1 MVKYC
6 CALRCPA
13 GARAL
18 LPLLALMYLF
28 ASPVSVAYAGSNSVD
43 AASMSM
49 GLFGG
54 LALFL
59 FGMDQMTDALKAV
72 AGEGMK
78 GVLARLTSNRFTGA
92 LTGALVTAV
101 IQSSSVTSVL
111 VVGFVSAG
119 LMSLGQSIGVIMG
132 ANIGTT
138 ITAQIVAFKVTKIA
152 LLFIAVGFALL
163 FFTGRERWRQYGGVI
178 MGLGMVFYGMN
189 VMSDAM
195 APLRS
200 YEPFIHFMI
209 AMENPMIGIA
219 LGGLFTALVQSSSA
233 TTGIVIVMAS
243 QGFITLPAGIALALG
258 ANIGTCVTAVL
269 AAIGKPRNALRAAS
283 VHVIF
288 NVLGVVIWIGFI
300 DHLADLAIWISP
312 LRPELEG
319 LARLG
324 AETPRQIANANTLF
338 NVANTLLFI
347 GFTSPLASLVQT
359 LFPDLPEPA
368 QKEVIRPKYLDDDLI
383 DTPSM
388 ALALVR
394 HELGRLGGHIE
405 QMLVQARL
413 ALQDGD
419 LQRLKEVEI
428 MDDDVD
434 ILHADITA
442 YLSRIAKGSL
452 TEEENGEFFQLTHA
466 ADNLEGI
473 GDVIEKDLV
482 SVGEKMIRDNL
493 QPSEVMWRLLN
504 ELYDDVA
511 IALQGAIRAVA
522 ENDFKAAQEVIAMR
536 KQIYVR
542 VEAAFRRQTE
552 SLAYSTETRL
562 ATLRAEFDI
571 TDKTKRIYTL
581 CKRIARLVVP
591 LGPGVKD
598 D

>member
-1 MVKYC
+1 MVKYR
-6 CALRCPA
+6 CAFRLSV

-18 LPLLALMYLF
+18 LARLSMFMLIA
-28 ASPVSVAYAGSNSVD
+28 ASASVAFAGSGSVN
-43 AASMSM
+43 AAGMSM

-59 FGMDQMTDALKAV
+59 FGMEQMTDALKGV

-138 ITAQIVAFKVTKIA
+138 VTAQIVAFKVTKVA
-152 LLFIAVGFALL
+152 LLFVAVGFALL
-163 FFTGRERWRQYGGVI
+163 FFTRRERWRQYGGVI
-178 MGLGMVFYGMN
+178 MGLGLVFYGMN

-200 YEPFIHFMI
+200 YDPFIHFMV
-209 AMENPMIGIA
+209 AMEHPLIGIV

-233 TTGIVIVMAS
+233 TTGLVIVMAS

-300 DHLADLAIWISP
+300 DHLADLAVWISP

-338 NVANTLLFI
+338 NLANTLLFI
-347 GFTSPLASLVQT
+347 GFTTPLASLVQT

-368 QKEVIRPKYLDDDLI
+368 PREVICPKYLDDDLI

-388 ALALVR
+388 ALTLVR

-405 QMLVQARL
+405 QMLAKARR
-413 ALQDGD
+413 ALQEGD
-419 LQRLKEVEI
+419 LPGLKEVEI

-434 ILHADITA
+434 VLHAAITA
-442 YLSRIAKGSL
+442 YLSRIAKGAL
-452 TEEENGEFFQLTHA
+452 TTEENGEFFQLTHA
-466 ADNLEGI
+466 ADNLEGV
-473 GDVIEKDLV
+473 GDVIETDLV
-482 SVGEKMIRDNL
+482 SVGEKMIRNNL
-493 QPSEVMWRLLN
+493 QPSAMMWRLLN
-504 ELYDDVA
+504 ELHDDVA
-511 IALQGAIRAVA
+511 AALHGAIRAVA
-522 ENDFKAAQEVIAMR
+522 ENDYAAAQEVIAMR
-536 KQIYVR
+536 RQIYVR

-562 ATLRAEFDI
+562 ATLRAEFEI

-591 LGPGVKD
+591 LEPGVKD